1 MESKLGTQLYCC
13 PKKLRGGRSVMEEE
27 YGDEALYGA
36 IEELIAQMARVDPGL
51 IRGEARE
58 VITETVGELLRDVGK
73 IDPPFPRPY
82 SR

>member
-1 MESKLGTQLYCC
+1 MEG
-13 PKKLRGGRSVMEEE
+13 
-27 YGDEALYGA
+27 YGDEALKGA
-36 IEELIAQMARVDPGL
+36 VEELIAQMVQVEPGL
-51 IRGEARE
+51 IQDEARE

>member
-1 MESKLGTQLYCC
+1 
-13 PKKLRGGRSVMEEE
+13 MEEE